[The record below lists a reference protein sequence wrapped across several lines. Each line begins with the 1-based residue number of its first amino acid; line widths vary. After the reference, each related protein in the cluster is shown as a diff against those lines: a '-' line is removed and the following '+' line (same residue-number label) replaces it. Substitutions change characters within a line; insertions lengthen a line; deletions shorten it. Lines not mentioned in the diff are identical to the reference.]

1 MGGLSVG
8 GLSLATCSVLH
19 TARLLHAQGIGV
31 GGRASVYGE
40 SQGSGNG
47 SIYLAAA
54 SFSRV
59 FTFYIL
65 IQLLTPWEAKS
76 KCKSAIFCRI
86 FPSALGRTWPAITT
100 DQCRG
105 ETEFVT
111 KISRVGH
118 QQRSPAGF
126 FLQLPAADG
135 CLGPNTRNFTFPRL
149 LLPVTVT
156 TEEPN
161 GGMCFLGFRPVRERE
176 PVSAALTHWALTRGL
191 WRLLH
196 QECPLP
202 AQHSPPP
209 PDSWS
214 APLQRRAPQENGLVL
229 SKNQGREIQMKKNG
243 KHSLKE
249 TQPALAAGAR

>member
-19 TARLLHAQGIGV
+19 TARLLHARGIGV

-76 KCKSAIFCRI
+76 KCKSAIFCRM

-105 ETEFVT
+105 ETAKVVNLSPKYHGSVT
-111 KISRVGH
+111 SR
-118 QQRSPAGF
+118 F
-126 FLQLPAADG
+126 F
-135 CLGPNTRNFTFPRL
+135 
-149 LLPVTVT
+149 
-156 TEEPN
+156 
-161 GGMCFLGFRPVRERE
+161 
-176 PVSAALTHWALTRGL
+176 SAAAS
-191 WRLLH
+191 
-196 QECPLP
+196 C
-202 AQHSPPP
+202 
-209 PDSWS
+209 
-214 APLQRRAPQENGLVL
+214 
-229 SKNQGREIQMKKNG
+229 
-243 KHSLKE
+243 
-249 TQPALAAGAR
+249 

>member
-1 MGGLSVG
+1 MG

-86 FPSALGRTWPAITT
+86 FPSALGRTCPAMTT

-161 GGMCFLGFRPVRERE
+161 DGMRFLGFRPVRERE

-202 AQHSPPP
+202 STAHHRRTAGAHPCNGGHPKKMGIEQKPTSR
-209 PDSWS
+209 
-214 APLQRRAPQENGLVL
+214 QRNSVEK
-229 SKNQGREIQMKKNG
+229 SG
-243 KHSLKE
+243 KHRLKE
-249 TQPALAAGAR
+249 TQPAQDPALAAGAR

>member
-1 MGGLSVG
+1 MCANFCLNAHTLCAKLSLNAQSLGDSMILGKAQSSTYFYCGLLRDLTVGILRYGGLSVG

-19 TARLLHAQGIGV
+19 TARLLHARGIGV

-105 ETEFVT
+105 E
-111 KISRVGH
+111 K
-118 QQRSPAGF
+118 
-126 FLQLPAADG
+126 L
-135 CLGPNTRNFTFPRL
+135 
-149 LLPVTVT
+149 
-156 TEEPN
+156 
-161 GGMCFLGFRPVRERE
+161 
-176 PVSAALTHWALTRGL
+176 
-191 WRLLH
+191 
-196 QECPLP
+196 
-202 AQHSPPP
+202 
-209 PDSWS
+209 
-214 APLQRRAPQENGLVL
+214 
-229 SKNQGREIQMKKNG
+229 
-243 KHSLKE
+243 
-249 TQPALAAGAR
+249 

>member
-65 IQLLTPWEAKS
+65 IQLSPPGKPS
-76 KCKSAIFCRI
+76 
-86 FPSALGRTWPAITT
+86 PSASPPSSVEYFPLRLAELDRPCQLTNVEGKS
-100 DQCRG
+100 C
-105 ETEFVT
+105 EFVT

-118 QQRSPAGF
+118 QRRSPAGF

-161 GGMCFLGFRPVRERE
+161 GGMCFLGLRRVRERE

-191 WRLLH
+191 WRLVH
-196 QECPLP
+196 QECPL
-202 AQHSPPP
+202 HST
-209 PDSWS
+209 
-214 APLQRRAPQENGLVL
+214 AHHRR
-229 SKNQGREIQMKKNG
+229 
-243 KHSLKE
+243 
-249 TQPALAAGAR
+249 TAGAHPCNGGHPKKMGWY

>member
-1 MGGLSVG
+1 MG

-105 ETEFVT
+105 ETAKVVNLSPKYHGSVT
-111 KISRVGH
+111 NRDLQQVFFCSCQLLMGAWVPIQEISLSHASSSQSQSQPRN
-118 QQRSPAGF
+118 QTM
-126 FLQLPAADG
+126 G
-135 CLGPNTRNFTFPRL
+135 CVFW
-149 LLPVTVT
+149 
-156 TEEPN
+156 
-161 GGMCFLGFRPVRERE
+161 
-176 PVSAALTHWALTRGL
+176 VSAQCASESLY
-191 WRLLH
+191 
-196 QECPLP
+196 Q
-202 AQHSPPP
+202 QH
-209 PDSWS
+209 
-214 APLQRRAPQENGLVL
+214 
-229 SKNQGREIQMKKNG
+229 
-243 KHSLKE
+243 
-249 TQPALAAGAR
+249 